1 MASSKPYRTALSL
14 AITTAVL
21 LLWIAAGVGI
31 IGADGDPAN
40 RVYVGVLAVAVLGSL
55 LARFR
60 PRGMALALLATA
72 IAQALV
78 GGYAIA
84 AGLGAPHSPPLELL
98 LLNGLFVAMFAGSA
112 WLFRRAAEP
121 RAA

>member
-1 MASSKPYRTALSL
+1 MATSKPYRTALSL
-14 AITTAVL
+14 AIATAFL
-21 LLWIAAGVGI
+21 LFWIAAGVGI

-40 RVYVGVLAVAVLGSL
+40 RLYVGVLAVAVLGSL

-112 WLFRRAAEP
+112 WLFRRAAEQ
-121 RAA
+121 RTA